1 MILCI
6 HKVERT
12 SSFLSR
18 WSFYAFCPWWMP
30 CCPETTFS
38 SPGFIPSALGKPCWT
53 TIVHCE
59 LTLET
64 ASTEDVHLTKDKVLW
79 FLEKPHP
86 MMDRCWGIKTRLL
99 CQFRKPLKGHLLFN
113 PSQWS
118 VVVFFVTITTYP
130 VVWGTEQSS
139 IILNVQVCFP
149 GNLICDSGLPLPYFI
164 IWYSL
169 DYCWI
174 SSLFIKLIYVESI
187 LSSCLELR
195 RSLEKRKIHRI
206 GRVK

>member
-6 HKVERT
+6 HEVERT

-30 CCPETTFS
+30 CYPETTFS

-53 TIVHCE
+53 TVLHCE

-86 MMDRCWGIKTRLL
+86 LMDRCWGIKTRLL
-99 CQFRKPLKGHLLFN
+99 CQFRKPLKGHLLFS

-118 VVVFFVTITTYP
+118 VVVFFGTITTYP
-130 VVWGTEQSS
+130 CGMRHWTEFHHTQRPSWVQSYWMQ
-139 IILNVQVCFP
+139 IRTATNTFT
-149 GNLICDSGLPLPYFI
+149 
-164 IWYSL
+164 
-169 DYCWI
+169 
-174 SSLFIKLIYVESI
+174 IYLYLTYI
-187 LSSCLELR
+187 NA
-195 RSLEKRKIHRI
+195 K
-206 GRVK
+206 